1 MPGIF
6 KNKIKNERSLFNE
19 MMKLTEYEEK
29 ASVIIKRIL
38 SCPKNIISE
47 KEKLKDVERE
57 MDEVI
62 FEIKLSIVEGAIN
75 PSLIDNIL
83 NLIEKFDDNV
93 DTIYFM
99 SREINRYFLYL
110 NSNYRDTEGICAF
123 YSIINKM
130 IDAHMENINL
140 IRKMLSSEME
150 SEFVANWT
158 KIIKIEEEMDDL
170 KDNLLDEI
178 YEKANRLDYLT
189 YLHSVEIIHKGDDI
203 IDTDR
208 DISELLVN
216 IVETI
221 IK

>member
-1 MPGIF
+1 MVF
-6 KNKIKNERSLFNE
+6 KNKIKDEKSLFE
-19 MMKLTEYEEK
+19 ELLKLTDYEEK
-29 ASVIIKRIL
+29 AALVVKNIL
-38 SCPKNIISE
+38 SCPNNIVAE
-47 KEKLKDVERE
+47 KEKLKGIERE

-62 FEIKLSIVEGAIN
+62 FELKVSIVQGAIN
-75 PSLIDNIL
+75 PSIIDNIL

-110 NSNYRDTEGICAF
+110 NSNYKNVEGICAF

-130 IDAHMENINL
+130 IDAHLKNINL
-140 IRKMLSSEME
+140 IKKMLQSENE
-150 SEFVANWT
+150 TDFVSNWY

-178 YEKANRLDYLT
+178 YQKANRLDYLT

-208 DISELLVN
+208 DISELIVN
-216 IVETI
+216 IIESI

>member
-1 MPGIF
+1 MVF
-6 KNKIKNERSLFNE
+6 KNKIKDEKSLFE
-19 MMKLTEYEEK
+19 ELLKLTDYEEK
-29 ASVIIKRIL
+29 AALVVKNIL
-38 SCPKNIISE
+38 SCPNNIVAE
-47 KEKLKDVERE
+47 KEKLKGIERE

-62 FEIKLSIVEGAIN
+62 FELKLSIVQGAIN

-110 NSNYRDTEGICAF
+110 NSNYKNVEGICAF

-130 IDAHMENINL
+130 IDAHLKNINL
-140 IRKMLSSEME
+140 IKKMLQSENE
-150 SEFVANWT
+150 TDFVSNWY

-178 YEKANRLDYLT
+178 YAKANRLDYLT

-208 DISELLVN
+208 DISELIVN
-216 IVETI
+216 IIESI

>member
-1 MPGIF
+1 MVF
-6 KNKIKNERSLFNE
+6 KNKIKDEKSLFE
-19 MMKLTEYEEK
+19 ELLKLTDYEEK
-29 ASVIIKRIL
+29 AALVVKNIL
-38 SCPKNIISE
+38 SCQNNIVAE
-47 KEKLKDVERE
+47 KEKLKGIERE

-62 FEIKLSIVEGAIN
+62 FELKVSIVQGAIN
-75 PSLIDNIL
+75 PSIIDNIL

-110 NSNYRDTEGICAF
+110 NSNYKNVDGICAF

-130 IDAHMENINL
+130 IDAHLKNINL
-140 IRKMLSSEME
+140 IKKMLQSENE
-150 SEFVANWT
+150 TDFVSNWY

-178 YEKANRLDYLT
+178 YQKANRLDYLT

-208 DISELLVN
+208 DISELIVN
-216 IVETI
+216 IIESI